1 MVEKILQ
8 GYMEKLHSQIRDEIR
23 EFVQYSLEPEDGTT
37 NDYFLSLSINTKKPK
52 QYKIEV
58 DDEEIK
64 ITDVSSSK
72 GNKIDENEL
81 VKALEEVAKK
91 YRKLCTSAEI
101 PPINPATKKL
111 LEIAKGIRKEF
122 PEDIRWLT
130 KIEQPGKEVF
140 LIFPRNLEEIQKE
153 NPQGRCKIEFTWK
166 NKVLLNTYEGVNN
179 DDTKKENWELFGE
192 KLEATK
198 TLIKFLEELL
208 KELEN

>member
-140 LIFPRNLEEIQKE
+140 LAVA
-153 NPQGRCKIEFTWK
+153 QG
-166 NKVLLNTYEGVNN
+166 
-179 DDTKKENWELFGE
+179 
-192 KLEATK
+192 
-198 TLIKFLEELL
+198 
-208 KELEN
+208 